1 MRSEDME
8 KDPADFVMKS
18 TNKYEPESGSADA
31 SDVADDE
38 AKAIALEEEREKL
51 RELADDIVDEWG
63 EESFPASDPP
73 GHY

>member
-8 KDPADFVMKS
+8 TDPADFVMKS
-18 TNKYEPESGSADA
+18 TNKYEPESGTADA

-51 RELADDIVDEWG
+51 RHDADDIIDEWG